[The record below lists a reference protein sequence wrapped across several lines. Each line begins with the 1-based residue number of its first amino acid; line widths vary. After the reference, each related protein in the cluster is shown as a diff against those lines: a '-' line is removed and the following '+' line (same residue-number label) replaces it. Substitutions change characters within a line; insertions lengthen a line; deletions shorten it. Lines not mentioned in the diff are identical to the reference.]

1 MTNPSTA
8 IVIGGGLVG
17 CSAAY
22 YLAKRGWQVRLLER
36 DQLGSGASLGNCGYV
51 CPSHV
56 LPLAA
61 PGAVGSTLRTMMRG
75 DSPIAVRMPPSLSL
89 LAWSRRFMSKCNKTS
104 MELASAGRH
113 ALLVSSMRLYREL
126 VASESMNC
134 EWRDKGLLLVFSSA
148 KEFDAYG
155 ATASVLREHC
165 GIPMSEHAGEAVR
178 ELDPALRTGLA
189 GGWLCEGDS
198 HLHPGK
204 LLSAFREVL
213 ERLGVEIVEQVEVE
227 RIVVDRG
234 RVTRVVTSAG
244 DESADAYVL
253 ATGVNSPVFAGSLG
267 CTIPIQPGKGY
278 SLTMPAV
285 PGGPTR
291 PMIFEEHHVAVTP
304 FDGQV
309 RIGSTM
315 ELGSHNLRANP
326 KRLSLLMKSARAHL
340 AVCPD
345 AGGIEPWVGLR
356 PMTYDDLPCIDHS
369 PLAQNLVVAAG
380 HGMIGVSTAPATG
393 LLAAEM
399 LSGEPPHLDVRPYR
413 LSRF

>member
-1 MTNPSTA
+1 MSIPTTV

-36 DQLGSGASLGNCGYV
+36 DQLGSGASSGNCGYV

-56 LPLAA
+56 LPLAT

-75 DSPIAVRMPPSLSL
+75 DSPIAVRMPPSFGL
-89 LAWSRRFMSKCNKTS
+89 LDWSCRFMSKCNQAS
-104 MELASAGRH
+104 MERASAGRH
-113 ALLVSSMRLYREL
+113 ALLVSSMQLYREL
-126 VASESMNC
+126 IASEAMNC
-134 EWRDKGLLLVFSSA
+134 QWQDRGLLLVFSSA
-148 KEFDAYG
+148 KEYDAYG
-155 ATASVLREHC
+155 ATAAVLRDQY
-165 GIPMSEHAGEAVR
+165 GIAMSEHSGEAVR
-178 ELDPALRTGLA
+178 ALDPALRTGLA

-204 LLSAFREVL
+204 LLSAFRSVL
-213 ERLGVEIVEQVEVE
+213 EGMGVEIIERVAVE

-234 RVTRVVTSAG
+234 RVMRLVTSAG

-253 ATGVNSPVFAGSLG
+253 ATGVNSPVFAKTLG

-285 PGGPTR
+285 AGGPTR

-315 ELGSHNLRANP
+315 ELGSHDLRANP
-326 KRLSLLMKSARAHL
+326 KRLALLMKSARAHL

-345 AGGIEPWVGLR
+345 ADGVEPWVGLR
-356 PMTYDDLPCIDHS
+356 PMTYDDLPCIDRS
-369 PLAQNLVVAAG
+369 PAASNMIVAAG

-399 LSGEPPHLDVRPYR
+399 LSGDQPHLDVQPYR